1 MIPVVSMET
10 VFLILSGVILAAGVL
25 YWFWSHIQLT
35 QKKVTLLENAVFE
48 LRGLVSG
55 GTGGAGV
62 GVAATPYEDLADD
75 DWDADAPAPVPVPA
89 PAPAPVP
96 TEVKTVAMSTPL
108 EESND
113 MKEDADVS
121 EADDLI
127 PGGRALS
134 EKTQENTTDRFRALF
149 VNDTA
154 GGGGGG
160 DTPRGGNP
168 PGGGPPANETLE
180 SMPVKELRRL
190 AEQRGIANANDMKK
204 KEILAALKAQIVK
217 EPTQQGESVVVE
229 KTLDLEAM
237 ESSDVMPIMEA

>member
-154 GGGGGG
+154 AAAAAATYAGVS
-160 DTPRGGNP
+160 PQVER
-168 PGGGPPANETLE
+168 PANETLE